1 MFVVGKIDGMEVVG
15 KFKGE
20 RIDSILHIILASDMP
35 KSKTKSGNTL
45 SDIDILQ

>member
-20 RIDSILHIILASDMP
+20 KIDTTYTGTH
-35 KSKTKSGNTL
+35 SKLMLTFPHSF
-45 SDIDILQ
+45 

>member
-20 RIDSILHIILASDMP
+20 RIDSILRCGTKKKCQNSDE
-35 KSKTKSGNTL
+35 NF
-45 SDIDILQ
+45 I